1 LKGFF
6 DEEDEANMKSS
17 KDVLAKLIKDPKK
30 MVLILK
36 KITTKLQE
44 KMKRGDISQEELM
57 AEMSGLMEKMKD
69 MGGGADF
76 ADMLKGL
83 AGTPFMKMFEK
94 GLGGMGGKIDMNKLN
109 QMTKQSGMK
118 ERLRK
123 KMEQKKASQA
133 LAQTQALAQAQA
145 QAQVQTLA
153 QVPSPEI
160 IPVNNN
166 QYVFKIGSEVQE
178 KSGLK
183 PPSQKP
189 SASVPSA
196 SPLPKPSPSAPL
208 SEAELIALFSKKGK
222 SGKKTK

>member
-1 LKGFF
+1 
-6 DEEDEANMKSS
+6 
-17 KDVLAKLIKDPKK
+17 
-30 MVLILK
+30 
-36 KITTKLQE
+36 
-44 KMKRGDISQEELM
+44 
-57 AEMSGLMEKMKD
+57 
-69 MGGGADF
+69 
-76 ADMLKGL
+76 MLKGL
-83 AGTPFMKMFEK
+83 AGTPLMKMFEK

-123 KMEQKKASQA
+123 KMEQKKA
-133 LAQTQALAQAQA
+133 ALAQAEA
-145 QAQVQTLA
+145 QTPSS
-153 QVPSPEI
+153 VPSPEI

-166 QYVFKIGSEVQE
+166 QYVFKIGNEVQE

-183 PPSQKP
+183 PPSLV

-196 SPLPKPSPSAPL
+196 KASTAKPSPSGAPLASAKPSPPL

>member
-1 LKGFF
+1 LRVTSRGLG
-6 DEEDEANMKSS
+6 
-17 KDVLAKLIKDPKK
+17 DVY
-30 MVLILK
+30 
-36 KITTKLQE
+36 
-44 KMKRGDISQEELM
+44 KRQ
-57 AEMSGLMEKMKD
+57 
-69 MGGGADF
+69 
-76 ADMLKGL
+76 
-83 AGTPFMKMFEK
+83 EK
-94 GLGGMGGKIDMNKLN
+94 GLGGTGGKIDMNKLN

-123 KMEQKKASQA
+123 KMEQKKAA
-133 LAQTQALAQAQA
+133 LALAETQTPSS
-145 QAQVQTLA
+145 
-153 QVPSPEI
+153 VPSPEI

-183 PPSQKP
+183 PPSLA

>member
-1 LKGFF
+1 
-6 DEEDEANMKSS
+6 
-17 KDVLAKLIKDPKK
+17 
-30 MVLILK
+30 
-36 KITTKLQE
+36 
-44 KMKRGDISQEELM
+44 
-57 AEMSGLMEKMKD
+57 
-69 MGGGADF
+69 
-76 ADMLKGL
+76 
-83 AGTPFMKMFEK
+83 MKMFEK

-133 LAQTQALAQAQA
+133 LAQTQALAQAQ
-145 QAQVQTLA
+145 VPLSI
-153 QVPSPEI
+153 PSPEI